1 MANQTKTT
9 KTTKSD
15 KIGVIDLI
23 DDVSS
28 KLSKASVMIVYHN
41 SRDKFDDVWQNR
53 CYTVKAKI
61 DLNKPTVSKGIFN
74 QSGLTIDL
82 CKLIKGAND
91 VIVLTDAKGKVTYTK
106 GIKDNQITSIDVKK
120 HNDVANA
127 NKLAKQSSKGLLSG
141 LSDDDL
147 AKVKA
152 FIDTL

>member
-1 MANQTKTT
+1 MAKQTKTT
-9 KTTKSD
+9 KTTKSN
-15 KIGVIDLI
+15 KVGIIDLI

-28 KLSKASVMIVYHN
+28 KLNDATTMVIYHN
-41 SRDKFDDVWQNR
+41 SRDKFDDVWLNR

-61 DLNKPTVSKGIFN
+61 DLNKPTVSKGIFV
-74 QSGLTIDL
+74 QSGLTVDL

-91 VIVLTDAKGKVTYTK
+91 VVVLLDAKGKVTYTK
-106 GIKDNQITSIDVKK
+106 GIKDNQIASIDVAK

-127 NKLAKQSSKGLLSG
+127 NKLAKQSNKGLLSG

-147 AKVKA
+147 QKVKA